1 MRYFENFSAMWSSE
15 LSSWRFALNENKKRG
30 YFRGPSA
37 GLAIK
42 FQDLKYQRAEEVGQ
56 SVLSSLQRLLL
67 RPGEMIAH
75 RCALRN
81 EWSSG
86 FGELLSLLLSKRI
99 ALRSM
104 TSVHGQESKYG
115 TIFWP
120 LRPSPA
126 ECFSLLFSVLTID
139 SNKRLSLR
147 FAEWDKLGCGQLY
160 ILRQMGEK
168 WLSPIGFNRRFCK
181 ANKKTTTKKWGRI
194 SPSSLQLVT

>member
-15 LSSWRFALNENKKRG
+15 FSSWRLALNENKERG
-30 YFRGPSA
+30 HFRGPSA
-37 GLAIK
+37 GPAIK

-56 SVLSSLQRLLL
+56 SVLSSLQRLPLG
-67 RPGEMIAH
+67 PGEMTAH

-86 FGELLSLLLSKRI
+86 FGELLSSLLSKRV

-104 TSVHGQESKYG
+104 TPAHGQCSKYG

-120 LRPSPA
+120 LRPSLA
-126 ECFSLLFSVLTID
+126 ECYFLSSRSTLRS
-139 SNKRLSLR
+139 SLR

-160 ILRQMGEK
+160 ILKQTGEK
-168 WLSPIGFNRRFCK
+168 WLSLIGFNRCFCEVN
-181 ANKKTTTKKWGRI
+181 NKKKKEKNEGELVR
-194 SPSSLQLVT
+194 PACSSSHK